1 MMSAGLRPHGEH
13 AVALTLMSKW
23 SIPRSL
29 AKIVGTLAARS
40 VTTTALTGSQPGTET
55 MHFVVTDVATPG
67 MLSWAFLPPFWP
79 L

>member
-1 MMSAGLRPHGEH
+1 MMSSGLIPHGEQ

-40 VTTTALTGSQPGTET
+40 VTTTALTGLQPGIEA
-55 MHFVVTDVATPG
+55 MHLVVTVVVMPG
-67 MLSWAFLPPFWP
+67 TFPCAF
-79 L
+79 